1 MTYKKTF
8 AVIIAALML
17 IPFISLAASAVEDG
31 NNSDWAAKTAV
42 VHGTDEAELMVRTG
56 DIDALSGEDPN
67 DLGYNPFTAV
77 DQYSHNYPW
86 PKDDTDPAGTDRIFV
101 GTHGL
106 DEARDGY
113 SSNYVWYKN
122 GDDSENAYGDGALE
136 ITMEYDVSG
145 ISVRNALLQ
154 LCIDDFQ
161 AISFDSVF
169 TVKLNG
175 KDAPFIAELLNHVD
189 QTGPTS
195 YIVSAIIPSGFYSE
209 ISSGRLVIT
218 IDESAG
224 VGDGYS
230 VDFAK
235 LLVNYNSDIFTGSF
249 RGKTEPGATVR
260 LLGTST
266 TVTAAADGSFEFEAI
281 PGLNAVR
288 ASKDGYAEGYDFGIV
303 IAGKAAPYEGYEVW
317 EARVNLDEG
326 EGSADIDFS
335 QFGTT
340 AAWSNASGWAE
351 AELQEAA
358 NLGLIPDC
366 LNDADMTKPI
376 TRAEFAAVSVKVYEA
391 LSGQKAA
398 PAAVNPFTDTA
409 DTEVLKAFEVGITTG
424 TSATTFHPDRLL
436 NREQAA
442 TMLTRV
448 FKKVAIEGWEMSR
461 DSDFNEIFN
470 TMFEMPEPFA
480 DDDRISDWAKPS
492 VYFMSAKGIING
504 TGQNRFSP
512 RAVTDAE
519 VAIGY
524 AQATREQAIAIATR
538 MVKNLK

>member
-1 MTYKKTF
+1 MMKKRSL
-8 AVIIAALML
+8 AVILAVLLVLPLISVSVSAL
-17 IPFISLAASAVEDG
+17 ADR
-31 NNSDWAAKTAV
+31 NNYDWAAKTAV
-42 VHGTDEAELMVRTG
+42 LHDTGEAGLMVRTG
-56 DIDALSGEDPN
+56 DIDALSGEDPT
-67 DLGYNPFTAV
+67 DMGYNPFTAV
-77 DQYSHNYPW
+77 DQYSHSYPW
-86 PKDDTDPAGTDRIFV
+86 PKDDTDPAGTDRIFL
-101 GTHGL
+101 GSRAG
-106 DEARDGY
+106 DEASDGY
-113 SSNYVWYKN
+113 SSNYYWYKQGEDN
-122 GDDSENAYGDGALE
+122 ENAYGDGALE
-136 ITMEYDVSG
+136 ITMEYDASG
-145 ISVRNALLQ
+145 ISVKNALLQ

-161 AISFDSVF
+161 AISFGSVF

-195 YIVSAIIPSGFYSE
+195 YIVSAIIPPSFFAE

-218 IDESAG
+218 IDETAG
-224 VGDGYS
+224 VGDGYAI
-230 VDFAK
+230 DFAK
-235 LLVNYNSDIFTGSF
+235 LLVNYNSEIFTGTF
-249 RGKTEPGATVR
+249 RGETEPGATVR

-266 TVTAAADGSFEFEAI
+266 TVTAAADGTFEFEAI

-288 ASKDGYAEGYDFGIV
+288 ASKDGYTEGYDFGIV
-303 IAGKAAPYEGYEVW
+303 ISADAVPYEDYEVW
-317 EARVNLDEG
+317 EARVALQEG
-326 EGSADIDFS
+326 EGNPDIDFS

-358 NLGLIPDC
+358 NLGLIPEC

-398 PAAVNPFTDTA
+398 AAAVNPFTDTN
-409 DTEVLKAFEVGITTG
+409 DTEVLKAYEVGITTG
-424 TSATTFHPDRLL
+424 TSATTFHPDKLL

-461 DSDFNEIFN
+461 DSEFNDIFN
-470 TMFEMPEPFA
+470 AMFEMPEPFA
-480 DDDRISDWAKPS
+480 DDDRISDWAKAS